1 MYIVI
6 YGHKKN
12 LCCLPSYALST
23 WIYGSYA
30 EHEFKKPN
38 DERAMKLMN
47 ACAKAMF
54 EDFPDIV
61 FAYGVSD
68 EYSFVFKKITEFY
81 KRRPSKIVSIPVLF
95 FTSVYVSPP
104 SFDACTIC
112 FPSADGVRD
121 YLAWRQ
127 AEFCKNNQHN
137 TWFWMLVKK
146 LSQQFGIKYTEL
158 PDIFCKG
165 SCVFKDKA
173 EEIVKY
179 NENGES
185 IVKRF
190 RSKVIIDHC
199 DIVGDKFWND
209 HVNILKDE

>member
-1 MYIVI
+1 MANNKYEYV
-6 YGHKKN
+6 KSFEVEDK
-12 LCCLPSYALST
+12 LLPST
-23 WIYGSYA
+23 WIVLILDSPHFRQFSA

-47 ACAKAMF
+47 SCAKVMF
-54 EDFPDIV
+54 EEFPNIV
-61 FAYGVSD
+61 FAYG
-68 EYSFVFKKITEFY
+68 KEFFPDKY
-81 KRRPSKIVSIPVLF
+81 LK
-95 FTSVYVSPP
+95 SPP

-137 TWFWMLVKK
+137 TWFWML
-146 LSQQFGIKYTEL
+146 YTEL
-158 PDIFCKG
+158 TDIFCKG
-165 SCVFKDKA
+165 SCVFKDNMDFGFYTQV
-173 EEIVKY
+173 EETVKY

-190 RSKVIIDHC
+190 KSKVIIDHC